1 MPWRS
6 RLRACALVP
15 ALLAG
20 CASSTIDLAPEAPD
34 RPWRP
39 ATDAT
44 GAIVP
49 GRPAAT
55 GASTA
60 GSWVLPPN
68 PAVAT
73 VSAPPPLDPEHAY
86 TLPELIDIAQSSHPE
101 TRIAWDQARHAALAA
116 GIAASTYLPQVSAAV
131 VGGHRHSNGPGSV
144 AGVDVDRSLSASG
157 SASALTLQW
166 LMFDFGER
174 DAVVEA
180 ARQVSL
186 ASNIAFTAVHQQ
198 VIHAVSLAFYAHT
211 SAQARV
217 RTAEQALKN
226 AQDVQAAAEDR
237 QKRGVGTVV
246 EVAQARQ
253 ATAQAQLAAVQARGG
268 VQNAYQSLVAAMG
281 VSPLSKFRV
290 ADVSQR
296 TLSATA
302 SLSVERI
309 VADALARRPDVQA
322 AYAAEKASAA
332 GIRAAEADFKPK
344 IFLSATSAYNSG
356 RLGLTSIPSVGS
368 VPPTSNISSNQ
379 WSNTV
384 LFGLVV
390 PLYDAGLRDSRL
402 RQARVEA
409 DKAQATSERIREE
422 AVREIV
428 TAQTAVETSLAAH
441 DASKALETAAR
452 TTYDAAFDAY
462 RHGVGTVT
470 AVTVAAT
477 QLLQAS
483 DATTDAYNGALA
495 AAATLAFATG
505 SLGSAPGKTQ

>member
-1 MPWRS
+1 MPRRNPLWG
-6 RLRACALVP
+6 CALV
-15 ALLAG
+15 AVLLAG
-20 CASSTIDLAPEAPD
+20 CASSAIDLAPEAPD

-39 ATDAT
+39 ATDGA

-49 GRPAAT
+49 GRPAST
-55 GASTA
+55 GANASS
-60 GSWVLPPN
+60 GWVLPPN
-68 PAVAT
+68 PAVAA
-73 VSAPPPLDPEHAY
+73 VPAPPPLDPEHAY

-131 VGGHRHSNGPGSV
+131 IGGHRHSSGPGSV
-144 AGVDVDRSLSASG
+144 DSVDIDRGLSASG
-157 SASALTLQW
+157 GVSALTLQW

-180 ARQVSL
+180 ARQLSL

-198 VIHAVSLAFYAHT
+198 VIHAVSLAFYAYT
-211 SAQARV
+211 SAQAHR
-217 RTAEQALKN
+217 RTATQALKN
-226 AQDVQAAAEDR
+226 AQEVEAAAADR
-237 QKRGVGTVV
+237 QRRGIGTVI
-246 EVAQARQ
+246 ELAQARQ
-253 ATAQAQLAAVQARGG
+253 ATAQARLAEVQTTGAL
-268 VQNAYQSLVAAMG
+268 QNAYQSLVAAMG
-281 VSPLSKFRV
+281 VSPLSKFQV

-296 TLSATA
+296 TLSRTDVR
-302 SLSVERI
+302 SVERI
-309 VADALARRPDVQA
+309 VAEALSRRPDVQA

-344 IFLSATSAYNSG
+344 IFLSATGAYNSG
-356 RLGLTSIPSVGS
+356 RLGLTSIPSVGG
-368 VPPTSNISSNQ
+368 VPPTFNVSGNQ

-402 RQARVEA
+402 RQARVDA

-428 TAQTAVETSLAAH
+428 TAQNAVETSLAAH
-441 DASKALETAAR
+441 EASKALETAAR
-452 TTYDAAFDAY
+452 TTYDAALDAY
-462 RHGVGTVT
+462 RHGVGTITV
-470 AVTVAAT
+470 ATVAAT
-477 QLLQAS
+477 QWLQAS

-505 SLGSAPGKTQ
+505 SLGSAPGQDQ

>member
-1 MPWRS
+1 
-6 RLRACALVP
+6 
-15 ALLAG
+15 
-20 CASSTIDLAPEAPD
+20 
-34 RPWRP
+34 
-39 ATDAT
+39 
-44 GAIVP
+44 
-49 GRPAAT
+49 
-55 GASTA
+55 
-60 GSWVLPPN
+60 
-68 PAVAT
+68 
-73 VSAPPPLDPEHAY
+73 
-86 TLPELIDIAQSSHPE
+86 
-101 TRIAWDQARHAALAA
+101 
-116 GIAASTYLPQVSAAV
+116 V

-144 AGVDVDRSLSASG
+144 AGVDVDRSFSDTG
-157 SASALTLQW
+157 TVSALTLQW

-186 ASNIAFTAVHQQ
+186 ASNIGFTAAHQR
-198 VIHAVSLAFYAHT
+198 VILAVCLSFYAHT

-217 RTAEQALKN
+217 RSAEQALKN

-296 TLSATA
+296 TLSGSTA
-302 SLSVERI
+302 LSVERI
-309 VADALARRPDVQA
+309 VADALSRRPDVQA

-356 RLGLTSIPSVGS
+356 RLGLSSIPSVGN
-368 VPPTSNISSNQ
+368 VPPSFNVSGSQ

-390 PLYDAGLRDSRL
+390 PLYDAG
-402 RQARVEA
+402 
-409 DKAQATSERIREE
+409 
-422 AVREIV
+422 
-428 TAQTAVETSLAAH
+428 
-441 DASKALETAAR
+441 AAR
-452 TTYDAAFDAY
+452 
-462 RHGVGTVT
+462 
-470 AVTVAAT
+470 
-477 QLLQAS
+477 L
-483 DATTDAYNGALA
+483 ALA
-495 AAATLAFATG
+495 
-505 SLGSAPGKTQ
+505 PGARRSRQGAGNLRAHPRRGGARDRDGAERSRDGADRARSVEGARGGGAHHL